1 MVVLH
6 PSKKSRTYRSILCS
20 SVVPFRG
27 DAPLF
32 HFTRHL
38 HPLTLHSLFLKNH
51 SAPTFQ
57 CPQQP
62 NLQIPFS
69 RLYDGIC
76 DCCDGADEPL
86 DMIPCPN
93 MCDALLAESRATHA
107 RLQQSYQVGSAQR
120 ATHVA
125 VYDQTVQTASAQGEQ
140 AVADEV
146 SVEQNLQQ
154 IRDNVV
160 RYKVQVLDERLA
172 RAKQTTV
179 AVATTQML
187 PMKAIVPTEHS
198 YRGLLEPLTDE
209 ELVWFIVHACQLAGE
224 MNLASDATQKPVKTC
239 IPLRLA
245 GLDASVWW
253 ETGNNDYTLTRVG
266 EGDSPEKRSMA
277 ELLDYNL
284 RHGENDKRW
293 NNPEKKLQSKKE
305 SEKHGRR
312 LSEVYPD
319 EDDEEDYMDD
329 EYRSMNDDYM
339 GGDYGDDE
347 FGAFGNGDED
357 DNEALVK
364 EEEEDDVDD
373 AKDGETKKKREEMR
387 TLIQSRSF
395 SQSRVS
401 FLERSTEVVG
411 KIKKMLEIADADK
424 IKEMSEASDNDTD
437 DSEGGGE
444 AENQEETVEPK
455 AEVGEES
462 PQVDPTLLPMI
473 QGTLG
478 KRGKLVDRGFDY
490 AMSAKVL
497 LDEVNVWRLGSPEGV
512 RTILNQ
518 LAVGTLNHGQ
528 LSSVHVW
535 QLLQAVVPELSNADA
550 SNSDAQTCQSPWAG
564 LCPPTSVTRKN
575 ALINIPVDAILKA
588 AESFCESELSA
599 EPLADACAADSGDEL
614 PTDTS
619 DGYYGYYQTYPRG
632 TDDVLSHIF
641 RDLSLEE
648 DTAARAELYEAE
660 KEVNKLDSD
669 RKELEKKKKEAQEL
683 IDGKESNKFGV
694 DGELYELRNTCHN
707 VVEGKYVYEVCLF
720 GGAHQRDKG
729 KTQGGTGLGQWMGA
743 EVEEGTGRRIWKWG
757 NGAKCWNGPQRSA
770 TAYVTCGAETKIL
783 TADEPDTCRYA
794 LTAESPVA
802 CDENFRI
809 QNNL

>member
-1 MVVLH
+1 M
-6 PSKKSRTYRSILCS
+6 
-20 SVVPFRG
+20 
-27 DAPLF
+27 
-32 HFTRHL
+32 
-38 HPLTLHSLFLKNH
+38 H
-51 SAPTFQ
+51 SAPAFQ

-62 NLQIPFS
+62 NFQIPFS

-93 MCDALLAESRATHA
+93 MCEALLAESRAKQA
-107 RLQQSYQVGSAQR
+107 RLQQAYQVGSEQR
-120 ATHVA
+120 AAHVA
-125 VYDQTVQTASAQGEQ
+125 AYEQTVQTSVAQGEQ
-140 AVADEV
+140 AVADEGLV
-146 SVEQNLQQ
+146 DKDLQQ

-160 RYKVQVLDERLA
+160 RYKVQVLDERLDKA
-172 RAKQTTV
+172 TKTAV

-209 ELVWFIVHACQLAGE
+209 ELVWFIVHACQMAGE
-224 MNLASDATQKPVKTC
+224 MNLASDATQAPQKTC

-245 GLDASVWW
+245 GLDAAVSWAS
-253 ETGNNDYTLTRVG
+253 GDDNYTLTRVG

-284 RHGENDKRW
+284 RHGENDKKW
-293 NNPEKKLQSKKE
+293 KLEVKKE

-312 LSEVYPD
+312 LTEVYPD
-319 EDDEEDYMDD
+319 EHDEDEDYRDM
-329 EYRSMNDDYM
+329 MNDDNAYM
-339 GGDYGDDE
+339 GEDYGDDE

-357 DNEALVK
+357 GNDAMAK
-364 EEEEDDVDD
+364 EDD
-373 AKDGETKKKREEMR
+373 ANDGEAKKKREEMR
-387 TLIQSRSF
+387 VLIQSRSF

-401 FLERSTEVVG
+401 FLERSSEVVG
-411 KIKKMLEIADADK
+411 NVKKMLEVSDK
-424 IKEMSEASDNDTD
+424 KVLEDLDNDTD
-437 DSEGGGE
+437 NSEGGDSEGDGE
-444 AENQEETVEPK
+444 AENQEETDESEAK
-455 AEVGEES
+455 AEVEEES
-462 PQVDPTLLPMI
+462 PPVDPQFLPMVES
-473 QGTLG
+473 TLSL
-478 KRGKLVDRGFDY
+478 RGKLVNRGFDY
-490 AMSAKVL
+490 ASSAKVL
-497 LDEVNVWRLGSPEGV
+497 LDEVNVKSLESPKLV

-528 LSSVHVW
+528 LSSLHVL
-535 QLLQAVVPELSNADA
+535 QLLQEVVPELSNADSDA
-550 SNSDAQTCQSPWAG
+550 TNSDAQTCRSPWAG
-564 LCPPTSVTRKN
+564 LCPPTSVTRKD
-575 ALINIPVDAILKA
+575 ALVNIPVDAILKA
-588 AESFCESELSA
+588 AESFCETQLSSESSA
-599 EPLADACAADSGDEL
+599 SACAADSGDEL

-619 DGYYGYYQTYPRG
+619 DGYYGYYQIWPRG
-632 TDDVLSHIF
+632 ADDVLAHIF
-641 RDLSLEE
+641 RDLSLQE
-648 DTAARAELYEAE
+648 DTAARADLYEAE
-660 KEVNKLDSD
+660 KVVNKLESD
-669 RKELEKKKKEAQEL
+669 RKELDKKKREAQEL
-683 IDGKESNKFGV
+683 IDGKESSQFGV
-694 DGELYELRNTCHN
+694 DGELYALRNTCHN

-720 GGAHQRDKG
+720 GEAHQRDKG
-729 KTQGGTGLGQWMGA
+729 TTQGGTGLGQWIGA